1 MTGFY
6 RRTLRKVG
14 MCFLL
19 VLICA
24 PRLTSRLHAQDRLN
38 PSSKPVLA
46 LTGGFKAV
54 VRISVETVKDG
65 VLEPAPEHNKTVTIC
80 VHSNRCRF
88 EISKSGF
95 SVSAGCDGRDFY
107 CLTDLSASRN
117 ATANIS
123 GGLYPID
130 EPWYLRLAW
139 YAYAS
144 SPYFNKRQQMHVIAP
159 WGNPRVD
166 LNSHPFSA
174 AVKYSETFPFLP
186 REIEFVVREKPS
198 AALFAELKM
207 VTNGKELT
215 VREKEFEQIKQDY
228 VPGFVGGHY
237 TVLAWTNF
245 NGHCVPMQAE
255 LKRFLPNIG
264 LWEVYHCTT
273 EAISSSSETD
283 YLPGLTRPTMV
294 ADSRLR
300 SVRKNINSVTYM
312 ITNGTWLTASD
323 PRLKP
328 FIAAAMKE
336 GIFLRKPESEQYR
349 PAFVIAIVLLL
360 LTPVFMYLA
369 KRHVGKRNNATT
381 KG

>member
-1 MTGFY
+1 MVCLSLHRNTTKQSRFASTPTVAALRSANQVSAY
-6 RRTLRKVG
+6 PQAVTAETFIASRTSQ
-14 MCFLL
+14 
-19 VLICA
+19 
-24 PRLTSRLHAQDRLN
+24 PHAMR
-38 PSSKPVLA
+38 PPIS
-46 LTGGFKAV
+46 AV
-54 VRISVETVKDG
+54 VYIPSTNLG
-65 VLEPAPEHNKTVTIC
+65 IYGWPGH
-80 VHSNRCRF
+80 
-88 EISKSGF
+88 
-95 SVSAGCDGRDFY
+95 
-107 CLTDLSASRN
+107 
-117 ATANIS
+117 
-123 GGLYPID
+123 
-130 EPWYLRLAW
+130 
-139 YAYAS
+139 AYAS

-237 TVLAWTNF
+237 TALAWTNF

-336 GIFLRKPESEQYR
+336 GIFLRKPESEQHR

-360 LTPVFMYLA
+360 LTPVFIFWLSGMSENEITQQRKDKL
-369 KRHVGKRNNATT
+369 
-381 KG
+381 